1 MLIKVVLHTKPGIYS
16 RNMFLGNMHLI
27 KATVRPRQIV
37 AFYTKNINIQNL

>member
-1 MLIKVVLHTKPGIYS
+1 MLIKVLFYTKPGIDS

-37 AFYTKNINIQNL
+37 AVYTKNINIQNL